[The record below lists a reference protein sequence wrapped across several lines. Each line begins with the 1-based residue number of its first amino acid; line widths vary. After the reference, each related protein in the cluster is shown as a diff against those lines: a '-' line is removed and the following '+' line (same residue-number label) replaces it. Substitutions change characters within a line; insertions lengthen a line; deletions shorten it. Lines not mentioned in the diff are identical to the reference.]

1 MFMSK
6 VSSLFVYY
14 IVANYRLT
22 RVLSRLTGALGSSP
36 GGGAAGDSNSGSAA
50 IIGQT
55 GANQAMVGTASDG
68 ELSGP
73 ILNPAHQQRL
83 LAEFAAAGI
92 NRQGFA
98 GLQNLPGLDPQHAL
112 FLLQQNANGTR
123 NEEIEGKRIY
133 VNGDIYGQQASIYRN
148 EMFAASRYPQMLGS
162 MDPTSMMSMGQSTGG
177 LLMAYGVPPPSQLQ
191 GQQPSNGAVVVSVA
205 QAAPPQINP
214 IQQAHMI
221 YQSRIAQISSPRGHS
236 TSANVGL
243 SSGPAFVA
251 SSQLVSNIIEKR
263 NPFSSNH
270 NLFTNSNNNTHTPKQ
285 SNKKMQQQQI
295 QNQGD
300 GVSLPFEKSN
310 PFAAAVGALQA
321 LGGSPTSWGG
331 HEVPANCVNWPQ
343 QNNQNGGGNR
353 NRKYNSNVGG
363 FGQVNPFNVQAAENA
378 IVSAVKIGQGI
389 GKDKQNFNN
398 NGAQQK
404 LERFIKPAAQCPQW
418 EGCEHRSTGA
428 CPYWHPY
435 KNCMFYPNCRSAADD
450 CGYAHPFC
458 MEPGLACACQLGN
471 RDPQLNHY
479 MPQMPQSNIQDADF
493 GDGLEKVDDVKENG
507 SEQKEGCIEEDA

>member
-1 MFMSK
+1 MAQINK
-6 VSSLFVYY
+6 ETL
-14 IVANYRLT
+14 RLT

-36 GGGAAGDSNSGSAA
+36 GGGAAEGSNSGSAA
-50 IIGQT
+50 IIGQAD
-55 GANQAMVGTASDG
+55 ANQAMVGTASGG

-73 ILNPAHQQRL
+73 ILNQEHQQRL
-83 LAEFAAAGI
+83 LAEFAAASI

-98 GLQNLPGLDPQHAL
+98 GLQNLSGLDPQHTL

-123 NEEIEGKRIY
+123 NEEIEGKRIC
-133 VNGDIYGQQASIYRN
+133 VSGDIYGQQASIYRS
-148 EMFAASRYPQMLGS
+148 EMFAASRYSQMLGS
-162 MDPTSMMSMGQSTGG
+162 MGPTSMMSMGQSTSG
-177 LLMAYGVPPPSQLQ
+177 LLMTYGVPPPSQLQ
-191 GQQPSNGAVVVSVA
+191 SQPPSNGAGVVSLA
-205 QAAPPQINP
+205 QAASPQINP
-214 IQQAHMI
+214 IQQAPMI

-243 SSGPAFVA
+243 SSGPASVA

-263 NPFSSNH
+263 NPFSSN
-270 NLFTNSNNNTHTPKQ
+270 THTPKQ
-285 SNKKMQQQQI
+285 SNRKMQQQI

-300 GVSLPFEKSN
+300 GVSLPFEKPN
-310 PFAAAVGALQA
+310 PFTAAAGALQA
-321 LGGSPTSWGG
+321 LGGSPTGWGG

-343 QNNQNGGGNR
+343 QNNQNRGGSR

-363 FGQVNPFNVQAAENA
+363 FGQVNPFKVQAAENA

-389 GKDKQNFNN
+389 GKDKQNSNN

-404 LERFIKPAAQCPQW
+404 LERFIKPAAQCPRW

-435 KNCMFYPNCRSAADD
+435 KNCIFYPNCRLAADD

-458 MEPGLACACQLGN
+458 MEPGLACACQLSN

-479 MPQMPQSNIQDADF
+479 MPQMPQSNIQDANF
-493 GDGLEKVDDVKENG
+493 GDGLEKVDDVKEDG
-507 SEQKEGCIEEDA
+507 SEQNEGCIEEDA